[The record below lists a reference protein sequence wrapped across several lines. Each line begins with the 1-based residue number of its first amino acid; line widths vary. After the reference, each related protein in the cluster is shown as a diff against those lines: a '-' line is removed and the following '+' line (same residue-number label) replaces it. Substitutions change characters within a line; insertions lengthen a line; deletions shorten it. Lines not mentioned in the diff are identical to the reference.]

1 MTPTSRAADQPTG
14 AADAPRA
21 GTAADGASLRALE
34 FASVVEML
42 AARTAFTPSRE
53 LAEATVPVADER
65 HVELLQEQTDEA
77 LRLLDEQAQASIGG
91 ARDVRGP
98 IDRARR
104 GGRLSAQE
112 LLDLAETLHATA
124 LFAARLAAWR
134 GRHLAGIRDLLDDAP
149 TLRERIERSVDE
161 AGEILDTASGEL
173 AAIRKRMRMAQDRVR
188 ERLNTMLRSA
198 ELAGVIGE
206 AIVTLRAGRYVIP
219 VRAEAKGRLK
229 GIVHD
234 QSASGATLFVEPLSV
249 VELNNT
255 WTQAMLDQE
264 REVDRIL
271 EELSR
276 MVEASGDALGASLDA
291 LARADLWLARARLAG
306 DQNAV
311 RPALSEDAVELLSAR
326 HPLLGAGAVPIDLR
340 LGERFGYRAMV
351 ITGPNTGGK
360 TVSLKTLGL
369 LALMHQAGLR
379 VPAAQGAR
387 LPVFRRVM
395 ADIGDEQSIAQSL
408 STFSSHLVNVV
419 RFVEA
424 AGQGTL
430 VLLDE
435 VGAGTDPTEG
445 SALAMAIVE
454 RLLAAGAVVAAT
466 THYAELKTFATEHA
480 NVTNASVEFD
490 VATLRPTYRLT
501 IGLPGKSQAFAI
513 ANRLGLPRDVL
524 DDAER
529 RLSAEHRSMEETL
542 AAIQR
547 AERARGEELD
557 RAREERTAAAE
568 ERARARSGVTRARL
582 EAGKVLDEA
591 RRAADAM
598 LVRAE
603 RDVAEL
609 RREVG
614 RLQAGRRG
622 VQRRSEAASAL
633 DELERRAAASRAAVQ
648 REAMERT
655 PNGGS
660 GAVGG
665 LDEGAEPIAARL
677 EPRVGLFGRSRTL
690 GTTGRIVERSGRTG
704 RVTLETE
711 GARVVVPGDDVE
723 VVPEPAPA
731 SPSRD
736 RAADELR
743 RRAAARVAPRL
754 DLRGERVESA
764 LEQLDAYLDE
774 ALLAGLDSVAIIHGA
789 GTGALRRAIRDRL
802 AEHPRVRGTRS
813 GRREEGGDGTTVA
826 EL

>member
-1 MTPTSRAADQPTG
+1 MTRTSHAASQPAT
-14 AADAPRA
+14 AADAPDP
-21 GTAADGASLRALE
+21 GTAADGGSLRALE
-34 FASVVEML
+34 FGAVVGML

-53 LAEATVPVADER
+53 LAEATLPVADAR
-65 HVELLQEQTDEA
+65 HVALLQEQTDEA
-77 LRLLDEQAQASIGG
+77 VRLLDEQAQATIGG

-98 IDRARR
+98 IQRARR

-112 LLDLAETLHATA
+112 LLELAETLHATT
-124 LFAARLAAWR
+124 LFAARLVTWR
-134 GRHLAGIRDLLDDAP
+134 GRHLGGLRDLLDEAP
-149 TLRERIERSVDE
+149 ALRDRIERSVDD

-173 AAIRKRMRMAQDRVR
+173 AAIRKRMRTAQDRVR
-188 ERLNTMLRSA
+188 ERLSAMIRSP
-198 ELAGVIGE
+198 EMAGVIGE
-206 AIVTLRAGRYVIP
+206 AIVTVRAGRYVIP

-255 WTQAMLDQE
+255 WTQAALDE
-264 REVDRIL
+264 DREVDRIL

-276 MVEASGDALGASLDA
+276 MVEGGADSLAASLEA
-291 LARADLWLARARLAG
+291 LARADLWLARARLAAE
-306 DQNAV
+306 QNAV

-326 HPLLGAGAVPIDLR
+326 HPLLGPGAVPIDLR
-340 LGERFGYRAMV
+340 LGDRFGYRAIV

-379 VPAAQGAR
+379 VPAAEGAR

-419 RFVEA
+419 RFVDA
-424 AGQGTL
+424 ASAQTL

-454 RLLAAGAVVAAT
+454 RLLAAGAMVAAT
-466 THYAELKTFATEHA
+466 THYSELKTFATEHT

-513 ANRLGLPRDVL
+513 AERLGLPPDVL
-524 DDAER
+524 QDAQQ

-547 AERARGEELD
+547 AETARGEELD
-557 RAREERTAAAE
+557 LARQERQAAAG
-568 ERARARSGVTRARL
+568 ERERARSGMTRARR

-598 LVRAE
+598 LARAE
-603 RDVAEL
+603 REVADL

-614 RLQAGRRG
+614 RVQAGSGGPRRK
-622 VQRRSEAASAL
+622 SDAAAGL
-633 DELERRAAASRAAVQ
+633 DALERRAGAAREAIERVAGSPKGQGMDLRDEPEAAASRV
-648 REAMERT
+648 
-655 PNGGS
+655 
-660 GAVGG
+660 
-665 LDEGAEPIAARL
+665 

-690 GTTGRIVERSGRTG
+690 GTSGRIVERSGRTG

-711 GARVVVPGDDVE
+711 GARVVVPSDDVE
-723 VVPEPAPA
+723 VVPEPAPT
-731 SPSRD
+731 PDGRD
-736 RAADELR
+736 QAADELR
-743 RRAAARVAPRL
+743 RRAAARVSPRL

-764 LEQLDAYLDE
+764 LEQLDAYVDE
-774 ALLAGLDSVAIIHGA
+774 ALLAGFDSIAIIHGA

-813 GRREEGGDGTTVA
+813 GRREEGGDGTTIV